1 MKPFSLF
8 IYSHLLL
15 SFSVVGFA
23 DAQNKKIVFLGDS
36 LTEGYQ
42 LDSPDQAFP
51 ALICQKLKLKLE
63 KDFGCINSGVSGN
76 TSKGLLSRL
85 DWALKANPEIAVV
98 SIGSN
103 DGLRGIVV
111 KETKK
116 NLQSIVEK
124 LKAKKIRVLITGQK
138 MPPNYGKEFL
148 AQFEAVFSEVAKSE
162 KVPLMP
168 FLLEGVAG
176 RAELNLPDGIH
187 PNKEGHKIIA
197 DNLLKFLE
205 PLL

>member
-1 MKPFSLF
+1 MNPILAAG
-8 IYSHLLL
+8 LCL
-15 SFSVVGFA
+15 SFPNSALCVSPQG
-23 DAQNKKIVFLGDS
+23 KKIVFLGDS
-36 LTEGYQ
+36 LTEGY
-42 LDSPDQAFP
+42 LLSSPAQAFP
-51 ALICQKLKLKLE
+51 DLVCQRLKMKLKKE
-63 KDFGCINSGVSGN
+63 FVCINSGVSGN
-76 TSKGLLSRL
+76 TSRGLLSRL
-85 DWALKANPEIAVV
+85 DWALKASPEVAIV

-103 DGLRGIVV
+103 DGLRGIPI

-116 NLQSIVEK
+116 NLQKIVEK
-124 LKAKKIRVLITGQK
+124 LKEKKIRVLLTGQK

-148 AQFEAVFSEVAKSE
+148 APFEAVFRDVAKTE

-176 RAELNLPDGIH
+176 QSEMNLPDGIH
-187 PNKEGHKIIA
+187 PNSNGHKVIA